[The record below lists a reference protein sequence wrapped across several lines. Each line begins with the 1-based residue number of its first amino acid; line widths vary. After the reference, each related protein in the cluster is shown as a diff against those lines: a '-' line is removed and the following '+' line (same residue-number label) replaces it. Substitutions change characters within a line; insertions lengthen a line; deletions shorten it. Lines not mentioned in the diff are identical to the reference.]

1 LRSSGFDPI
10 TSELVQVRL
19 RRVLYVVLLAFAV
32 LVLRLW
38 LLQVVHGPEYRV
50 KSENNR
56 IHLRDIPP
64 FRGMIFD
71 RGGHLLVDNRPAFN
85 LYLIPEEIRDP
96 EALLDRL
103 HELAGVDRE
112 AARARLAKAGRG
124 QPFRPVLIK
133 RDLTRET
140 LAVVES
146 HRFNLPGVMIQVKP
160 QRHYIRGELAAHVI
174 GYLGEISEAQLKSGR
189 YPDTRPGDLIGKS
202 GVEAQWQQYL
212 HGARGGEQ
220 VEVDA
225 AGRRL
230 EVLSRK
236 PPVSGYNLSLTLD
249 NDLQA
254 LAEKGLEGK
263 KGAIVAMDPR
273 TGEILAMASAPA
285 FDPNTF
291 IGGIDR
297 DTWKEMVS
305 GGDYPLQ
312 NRVIA
317 GQYPPGSIFK
327 IVVGLAGL
335 EEGLVDPEEETFCG
349 GRYRLGSHVFRC
361 WKRYGHGKMD
371 FHGALRESCDV
382 YFYKLGRRLGVDR
395 IAHYARML
403 GLAER
408 TGLKLGSERAGLIP
422 TSRWKLKR
430 FGVPWQAGETISTSI
445 GQSFVL
451 VTPIQAARM
460 IGAVFNGGVLH
471 QPKVVRWVGKGG
483 GTEYRFEPTVV
494 SRLEVQPEHL
504 ERIRRALIAVVH
516 EPRGTGGRSRVKGV
530 TVAGK
535 TGTAQVV
542 ALEVEKASAKG
553 EEVPEK
559 YRDHAW
565 FVAVAPAEEPG
576 LAIAV
581 LVENSGHGGSVAAPI
596 AGKMIQA
603 FLGEGAPGGKAPA
616 GTEEDRGT

>member
-10 TSELVQVRL
+10 TSELIQARL
-19 RRVLYVVLLAFAV
+19 RLVLYVVLLAFAV

-38 LLQVVHGPEYRV
+38 LLQVVHGPDYRV
-50 KSENNR
+50 KSESNR

-71 RGGHLLVDNRPAFN
+71 RRGHLLVDNRPAYN
-85 LYLIPEEIRDP
+85 LYVIPEEVRDP
-96 EALLDRL
+96 EPLLERL
-103 HELAGVDRE
+103 EELAGIDRE
-112 AARARLAKAGRG
+112 AARSRLKKAGRG

-133 RDLTRET
+133 RDLERET

-160 QRHYIRGELAAHVI
+160 QRHYIRGDLAAHVI
-174 GYLGEISEAQLKSGR
+174 GYLGEISETQLKSGR

-202 GVEAQWQQYL
+202 GVEAQWQQDL

-225 AGRRL
+225 AGRQL
-230 EVLSRK
+230 KVLSRK
-236 PPVSGYNLSLTLD
+236 PPVPGLNLSLTLD

-263 KGAIVAMDPR
+263 RGAIVALDPR
-273 TGEILAMASAPA
+273 SGEVLALASAPA

-291 IGGIDR
+291 IGGIDHE
-297 DTWKEMVS
+297 TWRKMVS

-327 IVVGLAGL
+327 IAVGLGGL
-335 EEGLVDPEEETFCG
+335 EEGLVDPEEEVFCS
-349 GRYRLGSHVFRC
+349 GRYQLGSHTFRC
-361 WKRYGHGKMD
+361 WKRHGHGQVD
-371 FHGALRESCDV
+371 FHRALRESCDV

-395 IAHYARML
+395 IARYAHML
-403 GLAER
+403 GLGTR
-408 TGLKLGSERAGLIP
+408 TGLNLGSERPGLIP
-422 TSRWKLKR
+422 TSQWKLKR

-460 IGAVFNGGVLH
+460 IGAVFNGGILH
-471 QPKVVRWVGKGG
+471 QPKVVRWVGRGG
-483 GTEYRFEPTVV
+483 STEYRFEPTVL
-494 SRLEVQPEHL
+494 SRLDVAPEHL
-504 ERIRRALIAVVH
+504 ERIRRALVAVVH
-516 EPRGTGGRSRVKGV
+516 EPHGTGGRARVKGM

-542 ALEVEKASAKG
+542 ALETEKASAKG
-553 EEVPEK
+553 NGVPEK

-565 FVAVAPAEEPG
+565 FVAVAPVDSPR

-581 LVENSGHGGSVAAPI
+581 LMENSGHGGSVAAPI
-596 AGKMIQA
+596 AGRMIQA
-603 FLGEGAPGGKAPA
+603 YLGEGAPGVDASREA
-616 GTEEDRGT
+616 QEEREG